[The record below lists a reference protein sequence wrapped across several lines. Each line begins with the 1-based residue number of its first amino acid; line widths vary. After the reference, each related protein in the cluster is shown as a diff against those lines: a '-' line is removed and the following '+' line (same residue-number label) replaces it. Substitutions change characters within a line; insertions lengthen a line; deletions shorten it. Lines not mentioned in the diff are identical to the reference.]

1 MQSNLKNTVV
11 LSKQLQ
17 EIRLKYYAMFQ
28 EHTILCLYLH
38 LYEYNISINVNLPQ
52 SFYISH
58 CGLYI

>member
-38 LYEYNISINVNLPQ
+38 LYEYNISINVNL
-52 SFYISH
+52 Y
-58 CGLYI
+58 LY